1 MARNASNYKII
12 MNNNQKNACL
22 ELVCIV
28 GYFRNI
34 VYKDTGAHL
43 SPCMQM
49 WIKIKQSKTHI
60 YKLSV
65 SVSYV
70 CPSKTC
76 VVNGKLLRKSLK
88 LHRSDIY
95 LHSHDIIMLLFTNIR
110 ENLATSKLFKL
121 VRKSLSRPETLIFGS
136 FVTARDATQT
146 LQMFP
151 GDRLTRCSSL

>member
-76 VVNGKLLRKSLK
+76 VVNGKLLRKSPNC
-88 LHRSDIY
+88 ITVTF
-95 LHSHDIIMLLFTNIR
+95 ICTAM
-110 ENLATSKLFKL
+110 TS
-121 VRKSLSRPETLIFGS
+121 
-136 FVTARDATQT
+136 
-146 LQMFP
+146 
-151 GDRLTRCSSL
+151 

>member
-1 MARNASNYKII
+1 MVRNASNYKII
-12 MNNNQKNACL
+12 MKNNQKNVCL

-43 SPCMQM
+43 SPCMQVEP
-49 WIKIKQSKTHI
+49 HVP
-60 YKLSV
+60 SV
-65 SVSYV
+65 YRTYAPLKRGCCEWKAAQKVA
-70 CPSKTC
+70 
-76 VVNGKLLRKSLK
+76 K

-95 LHSHDIIMLLFTNIR
+95 LHSHDIIMLLFINIR

-121 VRKSLSRPETLIFGS
+121 VRKSLSRPETLVFGS

-151 GDRLTRCSSL
+151 GERLTRCSSL

>member
-12 MNNNQKNACL
+12 MNNNQKNVCL

-76 VVNGKLLRKSLK
+76 VVNGKLLRKSPNC
-88 LHRSDIY
+88 IAVTF
-95 LHSHDIIMLLFTNIR
+95 ICTAM
-110 ENLATSKLFKL
+110 TS
-121 VRKSLSRPETLIFGS
+121 
-136 FVTARDATQT
+136 
-146 LQMFP
+146 
-151 GDRLTRCSSL
+151 